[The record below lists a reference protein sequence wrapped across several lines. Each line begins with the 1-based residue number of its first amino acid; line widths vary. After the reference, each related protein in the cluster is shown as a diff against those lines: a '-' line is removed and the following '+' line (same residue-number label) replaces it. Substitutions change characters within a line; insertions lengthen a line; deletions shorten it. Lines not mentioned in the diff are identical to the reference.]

1 MRLPVVA
8 LLLLPHIVSAES
20 LMVENA
26 IVPQAPPIAM
36 AHAAYMD
43 LHNQS
48 DQTKALIGVSAPGYA
63 MAHLHLSKEEDGVAT
78 MTAVEQI
85 DISPGQSLTLK
96 PGSLHIMLM
105 RPTATPKLGEAVPI
119 ILKFAD
125 GSTQRID
132 ATVKKRNHVGHAHQK
147 HGS

>member
-26 IVPQAPPIAM
+26 IVPQAPPTAM

-105 RPTATPKLGEAVPI
+105 RPKGTLEKGGSVDLTLEFANGETVPVSASVMP
-119 ILKFAD
+119 LT
-125 GSTQRID
+125 GQTHS
-132 ATVKKRNHVGHAHQK
+132 
-147 HGS
+147 HGG